1 MTMTAEKQHE
11 QIGASRGM
19 EDHDYDLVQELARRL
34 RFMWHC
40 DQYIANAE
48 KDAKLQNLW
57 RDQPPGAGQHQTH
70 QTANRRRG
78 QKELLLTL
86 LRSGTLECARRRA
99 AGLAGG
105 FFLGPGLSKNRGY
118 SFTSGTIFCS
128 SLGGRT

>member
-57 RDQPPGAGQHQTH
+57 RDLKRQEQDSIKRIRQQIAEEV
-70 QTANRRRG
+70 
-78 QKELLLTL
+78 K
-86 LRSGTLECARRRA
+86 
-99 AGLAGG
+99 
-105 FFLGPGLSKNRGY
+105 KNC
-118 SFTSGTIFCS
+118 F
-128 SLGGRT
+128 